1 MEIVKFIL
9 SAICIIFGLIVFI
22 VGVVGIYRFK
32 YILNRMH
39 SAAMFDS
46 MGLFFICVGCA
57 ISLGF
62 DSTCLKIMVVCLFL
76 WIASPVCSHLIAKLE
91 FITDKQLGQ
100 QIENDL
106 SEIMEEN
113 SDDNDI

>member
-1 MEIVKFIL
+1 M
-9 SAICIIFGLIVFI
+9 A
-22 VGVVGIYRFK
+22 
-32 YILNRMH
+32 
-39 SAAMFDS
+39 
-46 MGLFFICVGCA
+46 
-57 ISLGF
+57 
-62 DSTCLKIMVVCLFL
+62 VCLFL